1 MKQLPA
7 GRAGDNGTLKIDRE
21 KAACVSGKRYR
32 GPADSS

>member
-21 KAACVSGKRYR
+21 KAACVSGKTVPRAR
-32 GPADSS
+32 RL